1 MIRYHVMASGHVQ
14 GVGFRASCQSF
25 AEELGLMGYAKNL
38 SDGRVEIEVQ
48 GEKPALDEFLRL
60 IQDIPPGSKAAI
72 DVDQIA
78 CQIEQGFY
86 IKT

>member
-25 AEELGLMGYAKNL
+25 AQELGLTGYAKNL

-48 GEKPALDEFLRL
+48 GDKSALDEFLRL
-60 IQDIPPGSKAAI
+60 IQDIPPSSKA
-72 DVDQIA
+72 VVEVEEIA
-78 CQIEQGFY
+78 CQTEQDFY

>member
-1 MIRYHVMASGHVQ
+1 MIRYHVVASGHVQ

-25 AEELGLMGYAKNL
+25 AQKLGLTGYAKNL

-48 GEKPALDEFLRL
+48 GDKSVLDEFLRL
-60 IQDIPPGSKAAI
+60 IQDIPPGSKALLETSKLICI
-72 DVDQIA
+72 D
-78 CQIEQGFY
+78 EQGFH